1 MKGTRLF
8 WQSILVV
15 AFVVGVIAAVL
26 PARRATKVDI
36 IGAIATT

>member
-15 AFVVGVIAAVL
+15 AFAPLHLAVGLVPIE
-26 PARRATKVDI
+26 
-36 IGAIATT
+36 GAFK